1 MEKIR
6 WADKHLPNVDTI
18 QLSAMKLPVVKL
30 PKNDVDVGEGPLFFT
45 YNLATQLSSL
55 EINLDVIPVIMT
67 GGSLN
72 LPVTAE
78 FMPVIVT
85 P

>member
-1 MEKIR
+1 MSVIIMLG
-6 WADKHLPNVDTI
+6 AD
-18 QLSAMKLPVVKL
+18 SA
-30 PKNDVDVGEGPLFFT
+30 G
-45 YNLATQLSSL
+45 L
-55 EINLDVIPVIMT
+55 EINIDVIPVIMT
-67 GGSLN
+67 DGSLN

>member
-1 MEKIR
+1 M
-6 WADKHLPNVDTI
+6 WVSGFF
-18 QLSAMKLPVVKL
+18 LS
-30 PKNDVDVGEGPLFFT
+30 GF
-45 YNLATQLSSL
+45 

-67 GGSLN
+67 GGSRN
-72 LPVTAE
+72 LPVTEE

>member
-1 MEKIR
+1 MSN
-6 WADKHLPNVDTI
+6 ALD
-18 QLSAMKLPVVKL
+18 A
-30 PKNDVDVGEGPLFFT
+30 G
-45 YNLATQLSSL
+45 L
-55 EINLDVIPVIMT
+55 EINLDVMPVIMT

-85 P
+85 L

>member
-1 MEKIR
+1 ME
-6 WADKHLPNVDTI
+6 
-18 QLSAMKLPVVKL
+18 VKSETSYY
-30 PKNDVDVGEGPLFFT
+30 PG
-45 YNLATQLSSL
+45 L

>member
-1 MEKIR
+1 MDVEYFGECVTSKIIII
-6 WADKHLPNVDTI
+6 HFMIMVV
-18 QLSAMKLPVVKL
+18 AMVMIVAAVMVLMMVV
-30 PKNDVDVGEGPLFFT
+30 
-45 YNLATQLSSL
+45 
-55 EINLDVIPVIMT
+55 VIVRPRNKSGRYTGHYMT

>member
-1 MEKIR
+1 VENVHK
-6 WADKHLPNVDTI
+6 AGQNFFCDSFLP
-18 QLSAMKLPVVKL
+18 
-30 PKNDVDVGEGPLFFT
+30 FFV
-45 YNLATQLSSL
+45 SGL
-55 EINLDVIPVIMT
+55 EINLEVIPVIMT

-78 FMPVIVT
+78 FMTVIVT

>member
-1 MEKIR
+1 MK
-6 WADKHLPNVDTI
+6 KS
-18 QLSAMKLPVVKL
+18 SAL
-30 PKNDVDVGEGPLFFT
+30 DAG
-45 YNLATQLSSL
+45 L
-55 EINLDVIPVIMT
+55 EINLDVMPVIMT

-85 P
+85 L

>member
-1 MEKIR
+1 MSLKLAAGSNVAR
-6 WADKHLPNVDTI
+6 RGLCLPTV
-18 QLSAMKLPVVKL
+18 
-30 PKNDVDVGEGPLFFT
+30 
-45 YNLATQLSSL
+45 L

>member
-1 MEKIR
+1 
-6 WADKHLPNVDTI
+6 
-18 QLSAMKLPVVKL
+18 VKKSNAL
-30 PKNDVDVGEGPLFFT
+30 DAG
-45 YNLATQLSSL
+45 L
-55 EINLDVIPVIMT
+55 EINLDVMPVIMT

-85 P
+85 L

>member
-1 MEKIR
+1 M
-6 WADKHLPNVDTI
+6 H
-18 QLSAMKLPVVKL
+18 
-30 PKNDVDVGEGPLFFT
+30 PLLHT
-45 YNLATQLSSL
+45 ASYAGL